1 MFKTI
6 FYVKKALVIILLGIV
21 FSCSKEKSN
30 NSTLDETLTVADS
43 AVMVADSAASVI
55 DLPLP
60 DTVTNISEEK
70 PIEKPII
77 SYEQAERENTSNAWK
92 RFLEENPNHPNK
104 KEISEKI
111 IRLEVDE
118 ILRDH
123 QTGQM
128 PSFDNYGAKR
138 SSTSTVKI
146 TNDTG
151 CELTVRYSGVEARI
165 LHIPNGDTRTI
176 VLKSGDYRI
185 AASACG
191 ANYAGSEDLHGD
203 YGSTFYI
210 SRRYGY

>member
-1 MFKTI
+1 MFKITI
-6 FYVKKALVIILLGIV
+6 YAKKVLTFISLGFF
-21 FSCSKEKSN
+21 FSCFQEKKNDFKS
-30 NSTLDETLTVADS
+30 DEAFIDPYSGTDSVA
-43 AVMVADSAASVI
+43 VIADSAAVI
-55 DLPLP
+55 VDS
-60 DTVTNISEEK
+60 TAYVSEANT
-70 PIEKPII
+70 IEESTT
-77 SYEQAERENTSNAWK
+77 SYEQAEIENTSYAWK
-92 RFLEENPNHPNK
+92 RFLEQNPNHPNK

-118 ILRDH
+118 ILGDH

-128 PSFDNYGAKR
+128 PSFDNYSTKH

-146 TNDTG
+146 TNNTG

-165 LHIPNGDTRTI
+165 LHIPDGDTQTI

-191 ANYAGSEDLHGD
+191 ANYAGSENLHGD

-210 SRRYGY
+210 SRHYGY